1 MFIFCSSLS
10 ILLRM
15 VAITADAAGVLA
27 GPSLNG
33 EGWRQ
38 AAELGLALVL
48 SAAVGLEREIRQKN
62 AGLRT
67 HTLVGVGAALFML
80 ISKYGFTD
88 VLEPRLVVLDPSRV
102 AAQIVTGVG
111 FLGAGLIFVRR
122 DSVRGLTTAA
132 SIWVTAAI
140 GSASGAGLPVL
151 AALATGIYFIVALAF
166 PARRPPPAPLG
177 HRDLG
182 PAGPLP
188 RRPRHPARRARRDHP
203 PRLRHRRHRHPGP
216 RPRPAT
222 RRPARLRQPGAPW
235 SRSPCTSTAARRSP
249 TWPPPCPRSA
259 MSAPSWPPTPTPPTS
274 NQRTA
279 GTGDAAS
286 RARPGGTRSAG
297 SLPEAVRDCLPA
309 AGNPLVT
316 PGRLVCRSWR
326 RAPMS

>member
-1 MFIFCSSLS
+1 
-10 ILLRM
+10 M
-15 VAITADAAGVLA
+15 VAISAGATGVLA

-88 VLEPRLVVLDPSRV
+88 VLQPRLVVLDPSRV
-102 AAQIVTGVG
+102 AAQVVTGVG

-140 GSASGAGLPVL
+140 GSAAGAGLPVL

-166 PARRPPPAPLG
+166 PLAVRRLPRSATAISALQVRYPDGRGIL
-177 HRDLG
+177 RDVLAEATRRGFAIDDIATQALG
-182 PAGPLP
+182 PAQPPANRPGP
-188 RRPRHPARRARRDHP
+188 AADHP
-203 PRLRHRRHRHPGP
+203 VVQVTLHLHG
-216 RPRPAT
+216 
-222 RRPARLRQPGAPW
+222 RQPV
-235 SRSPCTSTAARRSP
+235 TDLAAALSEISDV
-249 TWPPPCPRSA
+249 SA
-259 MSAPSWPPTPTPPTS
+259 VLAT
-274 NQRTA
+274 
-279 GTGDAAS
+279 DAN
-286 RARPGGTRSAG
+286 TID
-297 SLPEAVRDCLPA
+297 E
-309 AGNPLVT
+309 
-316 PGRLVCRSWR
+316 
-326 RAPMS
+326 